1 MAENT
6 AKNNSAKKTK
16 NFFMETKSELVKASW
31 PTKSQLLHNTGIIL
45 VFIAVVAVILSVLDI
60 GFTKLF
66 QLITNWL

>member
-6 AKNNSAKKTK
+6 AKKSAGKKR
-16 NFFMETKSELVKASW
+16 NIFAETKTELAKASW

-45 VFIAVVAVILSVLDI
+45 VFIAIVAVILSVLDI

-66 QLITNWL
+66 QAITNWL